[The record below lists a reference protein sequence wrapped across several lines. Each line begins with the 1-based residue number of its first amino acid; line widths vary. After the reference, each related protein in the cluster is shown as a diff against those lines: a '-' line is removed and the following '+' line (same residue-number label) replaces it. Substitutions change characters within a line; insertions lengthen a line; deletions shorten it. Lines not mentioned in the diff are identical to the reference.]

1 MSIQYGLT
9 DAERKVYACGD
20 KSKPVNIMS
29 HFGKLTEKAFKR
41 VATAYDFKV
50 CAAILELIKD
60 LPGSHGMTSVSKIL
74 RGKAKTCTKNP
85 NFGMC
90 EGMKEYPQTKLFKLA
105 EDIELW
111 MLINGLCSDK
121 SNMLEWD
128 QSDPIYTRKKADALL
143 SILIIQL
150 LRDHADKFG
159 VAAQVPKKIAE
170 LDFKKFKV
178 PFMEWMQKNLL
189 ADIKKLTVDNTFA
202 GNYRAHKHYPLRNHP
217 QLGTYAEYDVCDT
230 INLMNAD
237 RLPVFNLSKS
247 RLKDGTF
254 RVTAIVSGA
263 LIPVNWVSKSYQSQ
277 VINRDS
283 KLSELDEACGGDIW
297 FEGSYSGF
305 KPVAMSVRV
314 KAVVDS
320 DGKILSHEVILAPGF
335 CMDNMSGGGKNW
347 PDYIVDTKSVTKLW

>member
-60 LPGSHGMTSVSKIL
+60 LPGSHSMTSVSKIL

-143 SILIIQL
+143 SILIVQL
-150 LRDHADKFG
+150 LRDNADEFG
-159 VAAQVPKKIAE
+159 VAAHVPKKAAE

-178 PFMEWMQKNLL
+178 PFMKWIQKNLL
-189 ADIKKLTVDNTFA
+189 ADIKKLTEDTLTKD
-202 GNYRAHKHYPLRNHP
+202 YRAHKRYPHHP
-217 QLGTYAEYDVCDT
+217 RPELYAEYDVCDT
-230 INLMNAD
+230 INIMTAD
-237 RLPVFNLSKS
+237 MLPVFNLSKS

-263 LIPVNWVSKSYQSQ
+263 LIPVNWISHRETNHIKG
-277 VINRDS
+277 DS
-283 KLSELDEACGGDIW
+283 WTELNEASGDEVCIDGD
-297 FEGSYSGF
+297 YYKP

-320 DGKILSHEVILAPGF
+320 DGNILSHEVILAPGF
-335 CMDNMSGGGKNW
+335 CRDMSGGGKNW
-347 PDYIVDTKSVTKLW
+347 PDFIVDSNSVTEVLSGKKL